1 MISDRH
7 RLADPC
13 GESLV
18 TLVGAAARAGVHLVQ
33 IRERD
38 LDGRALVGL
47 VARCVRAVRGTRAR
61 VLVNDRVDVAM
72 AAGADGVHLRGDS
85 MPADRVRAIAPRTFL
100 VGRSVHSADE
110 AARVA
115 EGGGLDYVI
124 FGPVFATT
132 SKRGA
137 VPAGVGALTDVVAAT
152 TLPVIA
158 VGGITEATAH
168 EVEAAGAAGVAAIGL
183 FADGAIAELPRVI
196 ARIMRTS
203 PAPGPAL
210 SEPGES
216 KG

>member
-13 GESLV
+13 EESLV

-85 MPADRVRAIAPRTFL
+85 MPADRVRAIAPRMFL

-110 AARVA
+110 AARITA
-115 EGGGLDYVI
+115 GGGLDYLI

-132 SKRGA
+132 SKPGA
-137 VPAGVGALTDVVAAT
+137 VPAGVGALADVVAAT
-152 TLPVIA
+152 ALPVIA
-158 VGGITEATAH
+158 IGGITEATAG

-183 FADGAIAELPRVI
+183 FSDGAISELPHAI
-196 ARIMRTS
+196 ARIMRTI
-203 PAPGPAL
+203 PARGL
-210 SEPGES
+210 R
-216 KG
+216 